1 MFLHLLLVRFPD
13 SLDCESRSL
22 ETWLA
27 FAQLS
32 TCWSVGVC
40 VCSKLGCKMT
50 AVMCCFW
57 KGCFVSSWGR
67 RASSGLGR
75 EGGTHLFANLTPLL
89 ALITGHIIISLWF
102 TDGPSQSLLWFY
114 WVFIQATTT
123 WTIRFQKMISRS
135 RRKHFQYIVFV
146 NTRFSKSKSTCH
158 L

>member
-1 MFLHLLLVRFPD
+1 MFLHLLLVRFPN

-22 ETWLA
+22 GTWLA

-75 EGGTHLFANLTPLL
+75 EGGREGVQQPPVCKLDTAACPHHWPHHYIIVIYGWTITKSALILLGIYTSNNHVDHKISKDDFTLTPK
-89 ALITGHIIISLWF
+89 ALPVYCI
-102 TDGPSQSLLWFY
+102 
-114 WVFIQATTT
+114 
-123 WTIRFQKMISRS
+123 
-135 RRKHFQYIVFV
+135 
-146 NTRFSKSKSTCH
+146 C
-158 L
+158 